1 MRRNDMEWNGVM
13 QPTCACST
21 IVDVDVV
28 VIDGSEQA
36 WKEKMKMQ

>member
-1 MRRNDMEWNGVM
+1 MEWNGVM

-21 IVDVDVV
+21 IVDVDVDVV